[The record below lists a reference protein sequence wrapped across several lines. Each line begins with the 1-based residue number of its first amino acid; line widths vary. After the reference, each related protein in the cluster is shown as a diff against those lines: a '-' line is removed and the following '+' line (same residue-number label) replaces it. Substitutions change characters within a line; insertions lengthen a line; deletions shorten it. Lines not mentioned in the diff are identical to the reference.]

1 LLLNYSIILG
11 DEMLGRRVL
20 VIDDEENLRHYLQ
33 MVLGEAGYNVEI
45 AQDGEEA
52 IEKMQHQ
59 AWDIILC
66 DIRMPKMDGM
76 AFLTRVKTQGLEGT
90 IIMMS
95 AYGTVDTAVEAMKI
109 GAYDYVS
116 KPFNADEIILTIKKA
131 EERERLREENIR
143 LKKEVLR
150 DYGLQNIVAQ
160 SEAMLKIFDL
170 IKKVAKYKSSV
181 LITGESGTGKE
192 LVAKAI
198 HYNSDRKDKPLIS
211 VNCGA
216 IPENLLESELFGHVK
231 GAFTDAIRSKKGLF
245 EMAHQGTMFLDEV
258 GELPQSLQVKL
269 LRVLQDGE
277 IRRVGDIASSQV
289 DVSIIAATSK
299 DLTTEVKKGT
309 FREDLYYRLNVLPI
323 HLPSLRERKVDIP
336 PLVDHFIALYNRKL
350 GLRIKGT
357 SKEALEQFLQYP
369 WPGNVRELENCI
381 ERGMILAEKDTIGVE
396 ALPMHMHGEEGT
408 SSIPSG
414 LSIKKN
420 SREMEIRLIKEAL
433 KKTGGNRL
441 QAARILEISHKA
453 LLYKLKGYGLED
465 YGKR

>member
-1 LLLNYSIILG
+1 VLG
-11 DEMLGRRVL
+11 KRVL

-33 MVLGEAGYNVEI
+33 MVLGEAGYQVETSS
-45 AQDGEEA
+45 DGEEA
-52 IEKMQHQ
+52 LKKMQHQ

-76 AFLTRVKTQGLEGT
+76 AFLKEVKRKELEGT

-143 LKKEVLR
+143 LKVEAQR
-150 DYGLQNIVAQ
+150 DYDLENIVAK
-160 SEAMLKIFDL
+160 SATMRSIFDL
-170 IKKVAKYKSSV
+170 IKKVAKYKSSI

-192 LVAKAI
+192 LVARSI
-198 HYNSDRKDKPLIS
+198 HFYSDRKDKSLIS
-211 VNCGA
+211 INCGA

-231 GAFTDAIRSKKGLF
+231 GAFTDAIKSKKGLF
-245 EMAHQGTMFLDEV
+245 EIAHQGTMFLDEIS
-258 GELPQSLQVKL
+258 ELPQSLQVKL

-277 IRRVGDIASSQV
+277 IRRVGDTTSSQV
-289 DVSIIAATSK
+289 DVGIIAATAK
-299 DLTTEVKKGT
+299 DLATEVKKGA

-323 HLPSLRERKVDIP
+323 HLPPLRERKEDIP
-336 PLVDHFIALYNRKL
+336 PLIDHFIALYNKKL
-350 GLRIKGT
+350 GLRIRGA
-357 SKEALEQFLQYP
+357 SQDALEQFLLYS
-369 WPGNVRELENCI
+369 WPGNVRELENCV
-381 ERGMILAEKDTIGVE
+381 ERAMILADTDTIGVE
-396 ALPMHMHGEEGT
+396 TLSMHMQRDGGPVPVP
-408 SSIPSG
+408 SSG

-420 SREMEIRLIKEAL
+420 AKEMEIGLIKEAL
-433 KKTGGNRL
+433 EKTGGNRL

-453 LLYKLKGYGLED
+453 LLYKLKGYGLKD
-465 YGKR
+465 YGKGGKR